1 MGRGCL
7 QGEHILRFEVETYG
21 CSTSTTTSMS
31 CDVPINLLTLV
42 PVSVHLSDP
51 VSESESKSPLLVTDT
66 QLASS
71 FNSIV
76 SMKLM
81 ESNGIASSSNASS
94 SDSSN
99 VIGID
104 MEKNRRNINATRI
117 IPLGQMI
124 IHEQSSVLTL
134 KEHLLSF
141 WDSFKSENLL
151 PDKPLSAHHIRIRDG
166 KVDNFILCS

>member
-51 VSESESKSPLLVTDT
+51 LSESKSPLLVTDT

-99 VIGID
+99 VIIISYHITLYSIISYSIISYHI
-104 MEKNRRNINATRI
+104 KPHNII
-117 IPLGQMI
+117 
-124 IHEQSSVLTL
+124 SY
-134 KEHLLSF
+134 
-141 WDSFKSENLL
+141 
-151 PDKPLSAHHIRIRDG
+151 HIRPHNIISYHIRPH
-166 KVDNFILCS
+166 NIISYHIISYYIISYHTMSH

>member
-51 VSESESKSPLLVTDT
+51 LSESKSPLLVTDT

-99 VIGID
+99 VMGID
-104 MEKNRRNINATRI
+104 MEKNRRNINTTRI

-134 KEHLLSF
+134 KEHLLSS
-141 WDSFKSENLL
+141 WDSFKSMNLL
-151 PDKPLSAHHIRIRDG
+151 PDKPLSAHHIRVRDG
-166 KVDNFILCS
+166 KVDNFVLCS

>member
-1 MGRGCL
+1 M
-7 QGEHILRFEVETYG
+7 RFEVETYG
-21 CSTSTTTSMS
+21 CSASTTTSMS

-51 VSESESKSPLLVTDT
+51 LSESKSPLLVTDT

-76 SMKLM
+76 SMKIM

-104 MEKNRRNINATRI
+104 LEKNRRNINTTRI

>member
-1 MGRGCL
+1 M
-7 QGEHILRFEVETYG
+7 RFEVETFG
-21 CSTSTTTSMS
+21 CSASTTTSMS

-51 VSESESKSPLLVTDT
+51 LSESKSPLLVTDT

-99 VIGID
+99 VMGID
-104 MEKNRRNINATRI
+104 MEKNKRIINTTRI

-124 IHEQSSVLTL
+124 IHEQSSVLSL
-134 KEHLLSF
+134 KEHLLSS